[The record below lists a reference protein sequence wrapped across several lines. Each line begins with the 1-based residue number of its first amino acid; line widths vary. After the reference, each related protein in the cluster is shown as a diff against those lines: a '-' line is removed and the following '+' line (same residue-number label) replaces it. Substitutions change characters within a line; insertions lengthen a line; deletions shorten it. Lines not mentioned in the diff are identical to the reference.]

1 MAKTNL
7 SDLIRQRDARMRQAL
22 YDELNAVISDA
33 QLYHF
38 RVTSD
43 WTNQPDFR
51 RISYRSATLL
61 RSMLVIA
68 GQSEIFRYVDEGTGS
83 HGPRHHPYSIVPKKP
98 GGMLKFRLGYAP
110 RTQPVA
116 RFAVGPGRAFGA
128 WVQKPY
134 VLHPG
139 IKPRRFTETYV
150 DKLRPHLIAQFERAL
165 SQVK

>member
-1 MAKTNL
+1 VAKTNF
-7 SDLIRQRDARMRQAL
+7 SALIRQRDVRLRQAL
-22 YDELNAVISDA
+22 YDELNAVIAEA

-51 RISYRSATLL
+51 RISYRSSTLL
-61 RSMLVIA
+61 RSMLVVA
-68 GQSEIFRYVDEGTGS
+68 GQSDIFRYVDEGTGS
-83 HGPRHHPYSIVPKKP
+83 RGPRHRPYFIFPKKP

-128 WVQKPY
+128 WVQQPY

-139 IKPRRFTETYV
+139 IKPREFTKTFV
-150 DKLRPHLIAQFERAL
+150 DKLRPTLVQRFERAL
-165 SQVK
+165 SSVK